1 MVGSAD
7 IPASKGLI
15 SYNSACAAAGQLGL
29 MSLYESMFA
38 QLNITVSQI
47 LVTSSDFAS
56 PERRRNIQYVISQL
70 LALGIVPLLNE
81 NDAVSANQGYETFGC
96 TFSDNDSLAALVAV
110 ETNAQLLVLL
120 TDVAGVYDRPPS
132 EAGAQIID
140 VFRESTDFKVGQK
153 STQGRGGMGAKV
165 GAALSA
171 IKGGVNAVVV
181 AAGEDSGVIGKI
193 LNGDKVGTL
202 FLPELSIEAASSL
215 VHIDQGSGTA
225 MNVDQSSGIE
235 GSTQSH
241 SIEAVA
247 VSVRDSSRQLQGA
260 SAATRTAILL
270 KLAQY
275 IDERQEAILKENAV
289 DLQSAVTR
297 YDSPNNHGCS
307 FVSWYL
313 LKQPVLCVI
322 YAASKSQSDFWA
334 AIESPEAHQGEA
346 GLAESGHPRHRRT
359 RGSHRPSKHGFYQ
372 ICSVS
377 SCANVKILQCF
388 AMYT

>member
-1 MVGSAD
+1 MVGSSD

-29 MSLYESMFA
+29 MALYESMFS

-96 TFSDNDSLAALVAV
+96 TFSDSDSLAALVAV

-120 TDVAGVYDRPPS
+120 TDVAGVYDRPPN
-132 EAGAQIID
+132 EEGAQIID
-140 VFRESTDFKVGQK
+140 VFTENTGFKVGQK

-171 IKGGVNAVVV
+171 IHGGVSAVVV

-202 FLPELSIEAASSL
+202 FLPDAAIESANALAHAKPSDSGASTQ
-215 VHIDQGSGTA
+215 V
-225 MNVDQSSGIE
+225 NQSSGE
-235 GSTQSH
+235 AQGQQGR
-241 SIEAVA
+241 SIEEVA
-247 VSVRDSSRQLQGA
+247 QGVRAGSRQLQAAPA
-260 SAATRTAILL
+260 SCRTNMLN

-275 IDERQEAILKENAV
+275 IDERQTFILSENAV
-289 DLQSAVTR
+289 DLAAAEARCVEIYLVFS
-297 YDSPNNHGCS
+297 SLFNHC
-307 FVSWYL
+307 
-313 LKQPVLCVI
+313 
-322 YAASKSQSDFWA
+322 
-334 AIESPEAHQGEA
+334 
-346 GLAESGHPRHRRT
+346 
-359 RGSHRPSKHGFYQ
+359 
-372 ICSVS
+372 
-377 SCANVKILQCF
+377 
-388 AMYT
+388 

>member
-1 MVGSAD
+1 MVGSSD

-29 MSLYESMFA
+29 MALYESMFS

-120 TDVAGVYDRPPS
+120 TDVAGVYDRPPN
-132 EAGAQIID
+132 EEGAQIID
-140 VFRESTDFKVGQK
+140 VFTENTGFKVGQK

-171 IKGGVNAVVV
+171 IHGGVSAVVV

-202 FLPELSIEAASSL
+202 FLPDAAIESANALARVKTPSEN
-215 VHIDQGSGTA
+215 GT
-225 MNVDQSSGIE
+225 NTQVNQSSGE
-235 GSTQSH
+235 AQAQQQGR
-241 SIEAVA
+241 SIEEVAQAVRA
-247 VSVRDSSRQLQGA
+247 GSRHLQSA
-260 SAATRTAILL
+260 SAACRTSMLN

-275 IDERQEAILKENAV
+275 IDERQTFILSENAV
-289 DLQSAVTR
+289 DLAAAEARLVVIFLLSTYIGSATI
-297 YDSPNNHGCS
+297 
-307 FVSWYL
+307 
-313 LKQPVLCVI
+313 QPHTLFPCPL
-322 YAASKSQSDFWA
+322 AAK
-334 AIESPEAHQGEA
+334 
-346 GLAESGHPRHRRT
+346 
-359 RGSHRPSKHGFYQ
+359 RP
-372 ICSVS
+372 
-377 SCANVKILQCF
+377 L
-388 AMYT
+388 T

>member
-1 MVGSAD
+1 MVGAAD
-7 IPASKGLI
+7 IPASKGLV

-29 MSLYESMFA
+29 MALYESMFS
-38 QLNITVSQI
+38 QLNVTVSQI

-140 VFRESTDFKVGQK
+140 VFRESTDFKVGSK
-153 STQGRGGMGAKV
+153 SAQGRGGMGAKV

-171 IKGGVNAVVV
+171 IRGGVNAVLV

-202 FLPELSIEAASSL
+202 FLPEAAIESASL
-215 VHIDQGSGTA
+215 LTAPADRALHGAVGSA
-225 MNVDQSSGIE
+225 MQVDQSAPESKEGVRTIE
-235 GSTQSH
+235 ETAH
-241 SIEAVA
+241 AVRTA
-247 VSVRDSSRQLQGA
+247 ARQLQAA
-260 SAATRTAILL
+260 SASTRTAILL
-270 KLAQY
+270 KMAQY
-275 IDERQEAILKENAV
+275 LDERQDAILKANAV
-289 DLQSAVTR
+289 DVAAAEARLVTI
-297 YDSPNNHGCS
+297 
-307 FVSWYL
+307 F
-313 LKQPVLCVI
+313 I
-322 YAASKSQSDFWA
+322 
-334 AIESPEAHQGEA
+334 
-346 GLAESGHPRHRRT
+346 
-359 RGSHRPSKHGFYQ
+359 PS
-372 ICSVS
+372 C
-377 SCANVKILQCF
+377 
-388 AMYT
+388 T